1 MYLICTTFPTF
12 SSNMSHATTYVTRTL
27 LANITLSTLMRPRTT
42 LAFALVV
49 FGFGV
54 LGNGASQPIGTPSA
68 KLSWPTESTS
78 WSGSPKQC
86 RDCEIKCRKKGCL
99 SGTCRASSGSGRR
112 LAISV
117 RALCN
122 ASAEKGDALIRPAAS
137 LSACALGSPIS
148 ERTT

>member
-1 MYLICTTFPTF
+1 MMGSKGVT
-12 SSNMSHATTYVTRTL
+12 SNWRCFKRGRKTCA
-27 LANITLSTLMRPRTT
+27 
-42 LAFALVV
+42 
-49 FGFGV
+49 V

-86 RDCEIKCRKKGCL
+86 RDCEIK

-112 LAISV
+112 FAISV

-122 ASAEKGDALIRPAAS
+122 ECTSRERRCFNPTCSKPERMCPRVFNLRANSLTQDLTDAEAMLTLSWGRQLLTCLRSPPAR
-137 LSACALGSPIS
+137 
-148 ERTT
+148 RT